1 MAALDRDSLAD
12 DPFEQFGRWFSQA
25 QKAGVTEP
33 EAMALSTVD
42 AAGAPSSRMVLLRGF
57 DRAGFVFFTNY
68 GSRKAQD
75 LLARTRAA
83 LLFYW
88 RSDPARQVRIV
99 GEVEK
104 TTARESLAYFQT
116 RPRGSRLGAWASPQS
131 RPIPDRE
138 SLETAHREM
147 ERLFPDEVPLPPF
160 WGGYRLA
167 PRMFEFWQAGAD
179 RLHDRFRYSLKAGD
193 WLIERLAP

>member
-1 MAALDRDSLAD
+1 MVHLERESLAD
-12 DPFEQFGRWFSQA
+12 DPFVQFERWFSQA
-25 QKAGVTEP
+25 QREGVAEP

-57 DRAGFVFFTNY
+57 DRAGFVFFSNY

-75 LLARTRAA
+75 ILARPRAA

-88 RSDPARQVRIV
+88 RSEPARQVRIV

-104 TTARESLAYFQT
+104 TTPRESLAYFRT

-131 RPIPDRE
+131 RAIQDRE
-138 SLETAHREM
+138 TLEAAQREM
-147 ERLFPDEVPLPPF
+147 ERISPEEVPLPPF

-167 PRMFEFWQAGAD
+167 PQEFEFWQAGAD
-179 RLHDRFRYSLKAGD
+179 RLHDRFRYFQAAGV
-193 WLIERLAP
+193 WSIERLAP